1 MCGIAGVWGHEPGS
15 APHLELVGRMAAALR
30 HRGPDGVGTYED
42 ARSQVALAH
51 ARLAIFDLSDA
62 GRQPFASAS
71 GRFVATYNGEVFNH
85 AELRADLE
93 GAGYRFKSECDTE
106 VLVNA
111 FERWG
116 VQGAVERCNGMFAF
130 GVWDTH
136 EKTLT
141 LGRDRLGIK
150 PLYWGRH
157 QGLLCFASDLAAI
170 RVVGASPNVDREA
183 LAAYFMYGYV
193 PWERCI
199 LEGFH
204 KVAPGSLLTFQQPAA
219 PPTVTDYWTH
229 NAHPPSQT
237 SALSAEATADELEL
251 LLSDSV
257 RLRLAADVPV
267 GAFLSGGVDSSTVV
281 ALAQRQSSTPIRT
294 YSIGFEDPRH
304 DESTYAARIAA
315 HLGTQHTTM
324 TVGAREALAI
334 IPQLGDIYTEP
345 FADSSQVPT
354 YLVSK
359 LARTEVTVA
368 LSGDGGDELFAG
380 YTRYARG
387 SKLWRIAQ
395 RVPSPLKRMVPDL
408 RSLHALPLSEQKL
421 RVLQLARVLGARDAR
436 EVLQHFQT
444 IWKVPDAIVRCVH
457 LAPDWPAESWEPHD
471 TFGDESGTEW
481 MVRADLGGYLP
492 GDILTKVD
500 RASMACSLEAR
511 VPLLDYRVVE
521 FALRQPDKRRWTGV
535 DGSKL
540 PLRTVLSRHVPPEM
554 SARPKMG
561 FGIPIHHWLHH
572 ELRDWAESLLD
583 EADIRRDGLLHWNAV
598 DKLWRRHKRG
608 DASTHAQIWCV
619 LMFQAWHRAWKSPL
633 AA

>member
-1 MCGIAGVWGHEPGS
+1 MCGIAGVWGTTPDN
-15 APHLELVGRMAAALR
+15 APRLELVARMAAALH

-42 ARSQVALAH
+42 ANGQVALAH

-62 GRQPFASAS
+62 GRQPFESAS
-71 GRFVATYNGEVFNH
+71 GRFVVTYNGEVFNH
-85 AELRADLE
+85 AVLRSELERL
-93 GAGYRFKSECDTE
+93 GYRFKSTCDTE

-111 FERWG
+111 FEQWG
-116 VQGAVERCNGMFAF
+116 VHGTVERCNGMFAF

-136 EKTLT
+136 LKTLT

-157 QGLLCFASDLAAI
+157 RGLLCFASDLAAI
-170 RVVGASPNVDREA
+170 RAMGPTPDVDREA

-204 KVAPGSLLTFQQPAA
+204 KVAPGSLLTFQNATA
-219 PPTVTDYWTH
+219 PPSVTSFWTH
-229 NAHPPSQT
+229 GAHPPSQT
-237 SALSAEATADELEL
+237 KERSVEAAADELECL
-251 LLSDSV
+251 LRDSV

-281 ALAQRQSSTPIRT
+281 ALAQQQSSTPIRT
-294 YSIGFEDPRH
+294 YSIGFEDPRY
-304 DESTYAARIAA
+304 DESIYAARIAA
-315 HLGTQHTTM
+315 HLGTQHNSM
-324 TVGAREALAI
+324 IVGVREATAV
-334 IPQLGDIYTEP
+334 IPQLGSIYTEP

-359 LARTEVTVA
+359 LARADVTVA

-380 YTRYARG
+380 YTRYVRG
-387 SKLWRIAQ
+387 SRLWRVAQ
-395 RVPSPLKRMVPDL
+395 RVPSALKRMVPDL
-408 RSLHALPLSEQKL
+408 STLHRLPVSEQKL
-421 RVLQLARVLGARDAR
+421 RVLQLARLLGARDAR

-444 IWKVPDAIVRCVH
+444 IWKVPNTVVCGMNP
-457 LAPDWPAESWEPHD
+457 APSWPAESWEPQE
-471 TFGDESGTEW
+471 TFGDASGTEW
-481 MVRADLGGYLP
+481 MVRADLRGYLP

-521 FALRQPDKRRWTGV
+521 FALRQPDKWRWTGAG
-535 DGSKL
+535 GSKL
-540 PLRTVLSRHVPPEM
+540 PLRTVLSRHIPAELFT
-554 SARPKMG
+554 RPKMG

-572 ELRDWAESLLD
+572 ELRDWAESLLN
-583 EADIRRDGLLHWNAV
+583 ESDIRRDGLLHWNAV
-598 DKLWRRHKRG
+598 DGLWRRHKRG

-619 LMFQAWHRAWKSPL
+619 LMFQAWRRAWTSFQ
-633 AA
+633 AG